1 MMKTPPLRG
10 RMVAGG
16 VLVIVVVLTL
26 VALPVYAIVAEAHTS
41 GALSRHVLVVEVSGI
56 ALGALLA
63 AAWTTHL
70 ANAATRA
77 HDDLVDQMDVAL
89 SEARAAASRSRHMEE
104 RSKGIIETATD
115 AFISVD
121 LRGAI
126 VDWNKGAER
135 VFGWTAEEV
144 VGRDCFDTV
153 FPAELRDTHRARL
166 DMLRSSGERRALG
179 RRLDTLATRKDGR
192 TFSAELVLWATGE
205 GTDITINAF
214 VHDVSARQRAEETHD
229 RLAAIV
235 ESSNDAI
242 IGMTLDG
249 VVTSWNP
256 AAERIYGYDSASMLG
271 ARVTRIVLS
280 ERHDQV
286 ARYLEMVAKGQPVP
300 TFETLHVPRGGTPVV
315 VAVTLSPICNASGAV
330 TGASMVALDLTEH
343 RWLAATLD
351 STLSALESALGDARA
366 SDARGR
372 RFLADAAHQLRTPV
386 AGIRACAETLLRGV
400 TPAES
405 DRLLADMIR
414 ETSRVSRLMAL
425 LLQSARLDQGHT
437 PMPTRCD
444 IAALCRDEA
453 ERARLLSPDLDVS
466 VSGDTSEGRYL
477 DPNAAREVVANL
489 LDNARRHASQRVL
502 VEVESRRDSVEVRVL
517 DDGPGVPAGMEDR
530 VFERFVSLDGRGGSG
545 LGLAIARGI
554 ARAHGGDV
562 SYTDRAFVLWLP
574 THALAADGAVPG
586 REE

>member
-1 MMKTPPLRG
+1 
-10 RMVAGG
+10 
-16 VLVIVVVLTL
+16 
-26 VALPVYAIVAEAHTS
+26 
-41 GALSRHVLVVEVSGI
+41 
-56 ALGALLA
+56 
-63 AAWTTHL
+63 
-70 ANAATRA
+70 
-77 HDDLVDQMDVAL
+77 
-89 SEARAAASRSRHMEE
+89 
-104 RSKGIIETATD
+104 
-115 AFISVD
+115 
-121 LRGAI
+121 
-126 VDWNKGAER
+126 
-135 VFGWTAEEV
+135 
-144 VGRDCFDTV
+144 
-153 FPAELRDTHRARL
+153 
-166 DMLRSSGERRALG
+166 
-179 RRLDTLATRKDGR
+179 
-192 TFSAELVLWATGE
+192 
-205 GTDITINAF
+205 
-214 VHDVSARQRAEETHD
+214 
-229 RLAAIV
+229 
-235 ESSNDAI
+235 
-242 IGMTLDG
+242 
-249 VVTSWNP
+249 
-256 AAERIYGYDSASMLG
+256 
-271 ARVTRIVLS
+271 
-280 ERHDQV
+280 
-286 ARYLEMVAKGQPVP
+286 MVAKGQPVP